1 MSKIGLLVLTSRKKI
16 KVVIPQKIRIKL
28 KMKHKHAPHQ
38 INGLVRLLLRRTRT
52 ILSGKGDIDSVSSVR
67 ANEEVEEEEWNS

>member
-1 MSKIGLLVLTSRKKI
+1 
-16 KVVIPQKIRIKL
+16 
-28 KMKHKHAPHQ
+28 MKHKHAPHQ

>member
-38 INGLVRLLLRRTRT
+38 INGLVRLLLRSTRT
-52 ILSGKGDIDSVSSVR
+52 ILSGIGDIDSVSSVR